1 MRKFQRGDLGYSFVF
16 LRGIYCKIFPVFT
29 VYSSGFVPAF
39 VFMQLPTQFLIS
51 EGDGSMKVVVVR
63 SPKVLKGILRLL
75 FGIKK
80 QDAVE

>member
-1 MRKFQRGDLGYSFVF
+1 MRKSQCGGLGCSFVF
-16 LRGIYCKIFPVFT
+16 LGSIYYKIFSVFT

-39 VFMQLPTQFLIS
+39 AFLQLPTQFLIS

>member
-1 MRKFQRGDLGYSFVF
+1 MRKFQCGDLGYSFVF
-16 LRGIYCKIFPVFT
+16 SWCIYCKIFPVFT

-39 VFMQLPTQFLIS
+39 AFLQLPTQFLIS
-51 EGDGSMKVVVVR
+51 EGDGRMKVVVVR

-80 QDAVE
+80 QDEAE